1 MRSGKWWF
9 AIVACRRA
17 EAIVKWMSLLAVAMR
32 QEMRACHRRRRSMAW
47 LWWLLFACSSTAY
60 SDSAIPP
67 SCEQYLRA
75 VEACVANAVNYYE
88 LTDIPMAEDART
100 IQKMVREARVQLQ
113 HAVTTQGQTEIARR
127 CTRPAFVGDMANL
140 LTGLI
145 LPLASAR
152 ALDDACASASNEIL
166 MPQ

>member
-1 MRSGKWWF
+1 M
-9 AIVACRRA
+9 
-17 EAIVKWMSLLAVAMR
+17 
-32 QEMRACHRRRRSMAW
+32 
-47 LWWLLFACSSTAY
+47 
-60 SDSAIPP
+60 
-67 SCEQYLRA
+67 
-75 VEACVANAVNYYE
+75 NYYE